1 MKVKCYFPEDLE
13 IDQDPSEITKV
24 HAIDP
29 VKSPEY
35 TLCSIAWEEWD
46 CDYDY
51 HERVTD
57 EPITCK
63 NCLDILNGI
72 SKNFKKTEKGWE

>member
-1 MKVKCYFPEDLE
+1 M
-13 IDQDPSEITKV
+13 
-24 HAIDP
+24 
-29 VKSPEY
+29 KSPEY